1 MRSMNVECRGATIDY
16 WHASRA
22 GASTAQS
29 PSQPLP
35 HTLPRSTIQQQV
47 DPFILSASPYPS
59 HHITSC
65 HVMSGTVVQGDLA
78 KLLITNP
85 IRDCQFI
92 NHCISRVVILSLSAL
107 HFQHK
112 TNYVFPAKNCNDYL
126 LKSAQSGAALQQ
138 TAMVSSVATLP
149 LDIKSLNFKTKRM
162 ELG

>member
-1 MRSMNVECRGATIDY
+1 MQNVEEPPLIIGMQAEQEP
-16 WHASRA
+16 
-22 GASTAQS
+22 AQLNLLARNYPTHFHVAPS
-29 PSQPLP
+29 PSSSSQTHSFSQPLP
-35 HTLPRSTIQQQV
+35 TL
-47 DPFILSASPYPS
+47 
-59 HHITSC
+59 HITSR

-138 TAMVSSVATLP
+138 TAMVSCSIAI
-149 LDIKSLNFKTKRM
+149 IKSFISKTKRM
-162 ELG
+162 EVG

>member
-1 MRSMNVECRGATIDY
+1 MQNVEEPPLIIGMQAEQEP
-16 WHASRA
+16 
-22 GASTAQS
+22 AQ
-29 PSQPLP
+29 LNLLARNYP
-35 HTLPRSTIQQQV
+35 HTSTQHHHHPAAARPIHS
-47 DPFILSASPYPS
+47 LSLSTP
-59 HHITSC
+59 HITSR

-126 LKSAQSGAALQQ
+126 LKSAQSQFSCNNAI
-138 TAMVSSVATLP
+138 
-149 LDIKSLNFKTKRM
+149 IKSFISKTKSTIA
-162 ELG
+162 

>member
-1 MRSMNVECRGATIDY
+1 M
-16 WHASRA
+16 
-22 GASTAQS
+22 
-29 PSQPLP
+29 
-35 HTLPRSTIQQQV
+35 
-47 DPFILSASPYPS
+47 
-59 HHITSC
+59 SC
-65 HVMSGTVVQGDLA
+65 QAGTVVQGDLA

-138 TAMVSSVATLP
+138 TAMVSCSIAI
-149 LDIKSLNFKTKRM
+149 IKSFISKTKRI
-162 ELG
+162 EVG